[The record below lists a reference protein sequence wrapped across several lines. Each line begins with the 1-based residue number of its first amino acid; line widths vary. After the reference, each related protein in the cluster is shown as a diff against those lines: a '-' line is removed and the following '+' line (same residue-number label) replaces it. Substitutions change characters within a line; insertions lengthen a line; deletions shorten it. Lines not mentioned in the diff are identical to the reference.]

1 MLTTQCG
8 KCPFKMADFAQC
20 LLLFLLPLLSLLEG
34 LLCQGEG
41 RRGGLFACQKH
52 IKIIGN
58 NDNFAKLQN
67 IFKLTESN
75 RRLLPRNS
83 IATNHQIELELQTQT
98 NHFNLLL
105 FISGDQMMI
114 SVCLRVGKTHKMKN
128 K

>member
-1 MLTTQCG
+1 
-8 KCPFKMADFAQC
+8 MADFALS

-34 LLCQGEG
+34 LLCQG

-52 IKIIGN
+52 IKIIG

-75 RRLLPRNS
+75 RKLLPRNS
-83 IATNHQIELELQTQT
+83 IATNHQIELQLQKQQQQKQT

-105 FISGDQMMI
+105 LFDFLGSNDDFCVLNVSESG
-114 SVCLRVGKTHKMKN
+114 GKTKGI
-128 K
+128 

>member
-1 MLTTQCG
+1 MSVQDGRLCSV
-8 KCPFKMADFAQC
+8 FASVSASSVVSPRGVA
-20 LLLFLLPLLSLLEG
+20 LP
-34 LLCQGEG
+34 GEG